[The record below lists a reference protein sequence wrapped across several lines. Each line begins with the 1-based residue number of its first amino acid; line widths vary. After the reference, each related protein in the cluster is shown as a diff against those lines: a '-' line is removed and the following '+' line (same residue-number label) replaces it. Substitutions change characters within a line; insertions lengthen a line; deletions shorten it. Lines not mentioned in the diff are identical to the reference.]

1 MVRKF
6 MVNSAFKS
14 PLLLRPS
21 YQRTVSF
28 ATVNKLGCPVRGRPM
43 PPLILSFRSYSEST
57 PKHPLPKTSGS
68 TESSKSSKPKDKKGW
83 SRSEILNITGVFTLT
98 TAVRASYLLHAIL
111 YVLITKGLRIC
122 HPVILGKFVPSTCQT

>member
-6 MVNSAFKS
+6 MVNSAFKA

-28 ATVNKLGCPVRGRPM
+28 ATVNKLGCPIRGRPM

-57 PKHPLPKTSGS
+57 HNLPLPKTSES
-68 TESSKSSKPKDKKGW
+68 TEGSKSSNPEDKKGW
-83 SRSEILNITGVFTLT
+83 TRVEILNITGAFTLT
-98 TAVRASYLLHAIL
+98 TAVRAGYLLHAI
-111 YVLITKGLRIC
+111 YRC
-122 HPVILGKFVPSTCQT
+122 